1 MKISLQYVCLF
12 HWPGLQ
18 LQKTWPVFFLD
29 LQCLKHVWPVYVLC
43 ADSCWEGELKWKV
56 NMRHVILKQHAVLSW
71 ILIVEIKLHI
81 NYPGSSL
88 LSFWTIFF
96 LMQWTHK
103 YFALPKKK
111 KKGFISNSLIQAIK
125 FCLSQEFVCLSP
137 EVTTVRR
144 LPCILYPFSLYS
156 VP

>member
-111 KKGFISNSLIQAIK
+111 KRIYFKFFNTGYKILSLPRI
-125 FCLSQEFVCLSP
+125 CLS
-137 EVTTVRR
+137 
-144 LPCILYPFSLYS
+144 LPRSYHCQKTALHPVSF
-156 VP
+156 